1 MRKKKEEKQELRNK
15 NVYVRGV
22 LVDAF
27 FGKRTFGKEK
37 DAKDKYRISIK
48 ANADD
53 MASLAK
59 DAAPY
64 YEDTEEKWRPKWL
77 TDPKSREF
85 LNLASNYDIKAGYKN
100 PETGNIDELGFLNDY
115 IVDNGNINGSKVVIM
130 LTLKAGAIYP
140 ASILIKELKT
150 ATIADMFANFEDN
163 DELPFV

>member
-1 MRKKKEEKQELRNK
+1 MGKKKEEKQELRNK

-27 FGKRTFGKEK
+27 FGKRTFEKGK

-53 MASLAK
+53 MAALAEA
-59 DAAPY
+59 AAPY
-64 YEDTEEKWRPKWL
+64 YEDTEEKWMPKWL
-77 TDPKSREF
+77 TDSESREF

-100 PETGNIDELGFLNDY
+100 PETGNIDELGYLNDY
-115 IVDNGNINGSKVVIM
+115 IVDNGNINGSKIVIM

-150 ATIADMFANFEDN
+150 ATIADMFAGFEDN